1 MTSSLSR
8 GHHARLA
15 GITAA
20 TLAGVF
26 LLGYGGIFVWGGNS
40 DSTSPIWP
48 ATAFALVMIL
58 RLSHSRASDA
68 ALLAAVLAGGLAAN
82 MLGGAPTTLAVGYSL
97 INMLDVMAGLMVVRR
112 LGGIPRIK
120 TMAAAAKFTLAAG
133 AFPSLFG
140 ALLAAA
146 LVIWHGAGDPFST
159 GAQWFLANFL
169 GVLLLFP
176 FGLTV
181 SWRQFANLK
190 LERRTL
196 EAAILFS
203 LITLVAVA
211 GFRYEAPVLFL
222 LLVGVLASAV
232 RFRLL
237 GAGAALLVIA
247 TIGFAAV
254 HSVPGSRNIYWV
266 ELLQFYFAVC
276 SIAGV
281 RTAMLLNE
289 RDLHVAI
296 LEKKHRQ
303 VVRASRFKSQLLAH
317 VSHEVRSPLSAI
329 IGFSTMLESGS
340 LSADR
345 APEFAAIIAHN
356 GELLQR
362 LHDDLLDLSR
372 AEAGTL
378 TMQPERV
385 AVGDTLRQCIG
396 AIRLDATLGGKD
408 VLVDGVADG
417 LALQADPIR
426 LAQILNNLI
435 ANAFKYGDNSSPIR
449 VSARALGDGF
459 GRIEIANAGPGI
471 PKDERE
477 AVLLPFRRAVGVGR
491 NVPGAGL
498 GLSIAKMLV
507 EAHGGRI
514 DFDSV
519 PGRQTRFWID
529 LPLVA

>member
-8 GHHARLA
+8 GHNARLA
-15 GITAA
+15 GIAAA

-40 DSTSPIWP
+40 DSATPIWP
-48 ATAFALVMIL
+48 ANAFVLVMLL
-58 RLSHSRASDA
+58 RLSRTRIDDIVILSAM
-68 ALLAAVLAGGLAAN
+68 LAAAFAAN
-82 MLGGAPTTLAVGYSL
+82 LLGGAPTPLTIGYSL
-97 INMLDVMAGLMVVRR
+97 INLVDVVMGLLVVRWM
-112 LGGIPRIK
+112 GMPRIK
-120 TMAAAAKFTLAAG
+120 TMVAAGKFTLAVGAG
-133 AFPSLFG
+133 PS
-140 ALLAAA
+140 LLAAG
-146 LVIWHGAGDPFST
+146 LVAWHGAGDPVST

-181 SWRQFANLK
+181 SWRQFAKLK

-247 TIGFAAV
+247 TIGFSAV
-254 HSVPGSRNIYWV
+254 HSAPGGRNIYWV
-266 ELLQFYFAVC
+266 EMLQFYFAVC

-289 RDLHVAI
+289 RDLHVAL

-340 LSADR
+340 LKADR

-356 GELLQR
+356 GELLRR

-449 VSARALGDGF
+449 VSARALDDGF

-471 PKDERE
+471 PRDERE
-477 AVLLPFRRAVGVGR
+477 AVFLPFRRAIGVGR

-507 EAHGGRI
+507 EAQGGRI

-519 PGRQTRFWID
+519 PGRQTRFWVD

>member
-1 MTSSLSR
+1 MTPSLSR
-8 GHHARLA
+8 GHNARLA

-20 TLAGVF
+20 VLAGVF

-40 DSTSPIWP
+40 DATSPIWP
-48 ATAFALVMIL
+48 ATAFALVMML

-68 ALLAAVLAGGLAAN
+68 AMLAAVLAGGLAAN
-82 MLGGAPTTLAVGYSL
+82 MLGGAPTALAVGYSL
-97 INMLDVMAGLMVVRR
+97 INMLDVMAGLLVVRR
-112 LGGIPRIK
+112 MGGIPRIK

-146 LVIWHGAGDPFST
+146 LVIWHGAGDPLST

-169 GVLLLFP
+169 GVMILFP

-181 SWRQFANLK
+181 SWRQFAKLK
-190 LERRTL
+190 LDRRML
-196 EAAILFS
+196 EATILFS

-211 GFRYEAPVLFL
+211 GFAYGAPVLFL

-247 TIGFAAV
+247 AIGFAAI
-254 HSVPGSRNIYWV
+254 HSTPESRNIYWV

-289 RDLHVAI
+289 RDLHVAL

-329 IGFSTMLESGS
+329 IGFSAMLESGS

-385 AVGDTLRQCIG
+385 AVGDTLKQCVG

-408 VLVDGVADG
+408 VLVDGIADS

-477 AVLLPFRRAVGVGR
+477 AVFQPFRRAIGVGR

-507 EAHGGRI
+507 EAQGGRI

-529 LPLVA
+529 LPLAA

>member
-1 MTSSLSR
+1 MTFLTR
-8 GHHARLA
+8 GPTARLA
-15 GITAA
+15 RLTAA
-20 TLAGVF
+20 TFAGVL
-26 LLGYGGIFVWGGNS
+26 LLGYGGIFIWGGNS
-40 DSTSPIWP
+40 ASASPIWP
-48 ATAFALVMIL
+48 ATAFAFVMML
-58 RLSHSRASDA
+58 RLSQSRADDIA
-68 ALLAAVLAGGLAAN
+68 MLAAVLTASLVAN
-82 MLGGAPTTLAVGYSL
+82 GLGGAPTGLAIGFSL
-97 INMLDVMAGLMVVRR
+97 INVLDVMAGLFVVRR
-112 LGGIPRIK
+112 MGMPRIK
-120 TMAAAAKFTLAAG
+120 TMQAAARFTLIAG
-133 AFPSLFG
+133 AFPSLVG
-140 ALLAAA
+140 ALLSAA
-146 LVIWHGAGDPFST
+146 LVTWHGTGDPLIT
-159 GAQWFLANFL
+159 AGQWFLANFL

-181 SWRQFANLK
+181 SWRQFAKLK
-190 LERRTL
+190 LEHRL
-196 EAAILFS
+196 AEAAILFS
-203 LITLVAVA
+203 ALTAVAVA
-211 GFRYEAPVLFL
+211 GFRFDAPVLFL
-222 LLVGVLASAV
+222 VLLGVLAAGV
-232 RFRLL
+232 RFRLM
-237 GAGAALLVIA
+237 GAGAALIVVA
-247 TIGFAAV
+247 AIGFAAV
-254 HSVPGSRNIYWV
+254 HSMPESRNLYWA
-266 ELLQFYFAVC
+266 EMLQFYFAVC
-276 SIAGV
+276 SIVGV
-281 RTAMLLNE
+281 RAAMLLNE

-296 LEKKHRQ
+296 IERRHRRA
-303 VVRASRFKSQLLAH
+303 VRASRFKSQLLAH

-329 IGFSTMLESGS
+329 IGFSAMLESGS

-356 GELLQR
+356 GELLRR

-385 AVGDTLRQCIG
+385 AVNDTLKQCVG

-408 VLVDGVADG
+408 VLVDSVTDN
-417 LALQADPIR
+417 LALQADPVR

-435 ANAFKYGDNSSPIR
+435 ANAYKYGDNSSPIR

-477 AVLLPFRRAVGVGR
+477 AVFLPFRRAAGVGR

-507 EAHGGRI
+507 EAQGGRI

-529 LPLVA
+529 LPLAA

>member
-8 GHHARLA
+8 GHNARLA
-15 GITAA
+15 GIAAA

-40 DSTSPIWP
+40 DSATPIWP
-48 ATAFALVMIL
+48 ANAFVLVMLL
-58 RLSHSRASDA
+58 RLSRTRIDDIVILSAM
-68 ALLAAVLAGGLAAN
+68 LAAAFAAN
-82 MLGGAPTTLAVGYSL
+82 LLGGAPTPLTIGYSL
-97 INMLDVMAGLMVVRR
+97 INLVDVVMGLLVVRWM
-112 LGGIPRIK
+112 GMPRIK
-120 TMAAAAKFTLAAG
+120 TMVAAGKFTLAVGAG
-133 AFPSLFG
+133 PS
-140 ALLAAA
+140 LLAAG
-146 LVIWHGAGDPFST
+146 LVAWHGAGDPVST

-181 SWRQFANLK
+181 SWRQFAKLK

-247 TIGFAAV
+247 TIGFSAV
-254 HSVPGSRNIYWV
+254 HSAPGGRNIYWV
-266 ELLQFYFAVC
+266 EMLQFYFAVC

-289 RDLHVAI
+289 RDLHVAL

-340 LSADR
+340 LKADR

-356 GELLQR
+356 GELLRR

-471 PKDERE
+471 PRDERE
-477 AVLLPFRRAVGVGR
+477 AVFLPFRRAIGVGR

-507 EAHGGRI
+507 EAQGGRI

-519 PGRQTRFWID
+519 PGRQTRFWVD

>member
-181 SWRQFANLK
+181 SWRQFAKLK

-289 RDLHVAI
+289 RDLHVAL
-296 LEKKHRQ
+296 LEKSTARWCAP
-303 VVRASRFKSQLLAH
+303 RASS
-317 VSHEVRSPLSAI
+317 RSFWPMSATKCAARCRR
-329 IGFSTMLESGS
+329 S
-340 LSADR
+340 SA
-345 APEFAAIIAHN
+345 
-356 GELLQR
+356 
-362 LHDDLLDLSR
+362 
-372 AEAGTL
+372 
-378 TMQPERV
+378 
-385 AVGDTLRQCIG
+385 
-396 AIRLDATLGGKD
+396 
-408 VLVDGVADG
+408 
-417 LALQADPIR
+417 
-426 LAQILNNLI
+426 
-435 ANAFKYGDNSSPIR
+435 
-449 VSARALGDGF
+449 
-459 GRIEIANAGPGI
+459 
-471 PKDERE
+471 
-477 AVLLPFRRAVGVGR
+477 FRRCWNPARCRPTVPR
-491 NVPGAGL
+491 NSPPSSRTMASCCSGCTTTCSTSA
-498 GLSIAKMLV
+498 APKP
-507 EAHGGRI
+507 AH
-514 DFDSV
+514 
-519 PGRQTRFWID
+519 
-529 LPLVA
+529 